1 MTHRAYITTGVA
13 AAGVI
18 LIAFAQEA
26 APITG
31 QWMIDGIGVPDQVQL
46 TLHRTI
52 GKSGSSTN
60 SSGYPV
66 KGLLGLSR
74 TQIDS
79 PEVVIVHF
87 QMVRDAGTLACDGYF
102 KHGNGAGTFT
112 FSPDPGF
119 IAEMRRLGY
128 TGLDPEIVFSMAA
141 HDVSLEYVR
150 SLRSLQA
157 APTSADELISMR
169 IHRVSI
175 EYIQEL
181 QSLGYRN
188 LKADEL
194 VAMRIH
200 GVTTEFIRELNKLGY
215 GSVPADELVNMR
227 IHGAT
232 ADFIKELKSLGYNH
246 PTIDQLVTMRIHG
259 VSPDYIHRLQERG
272 MKNLSIDQMVNLRIH
287 GIVD

>member
-1 MTHRAYITTGVA
+1 MTHRAYFPTSVA

-18 LIAFAQEA
+18 LIALAQES
-26 APITG
+26 APVTG
-31 QWMIDGIGVPDQVQL
+31 QWMIDGIGIPDQVQL
-46 TLHRTI
+46 TLHRSI

-60 SSGYPV
+60 FSSYPV
-66 KGLLGLSR
+66 KSFLGLSR
-74 TQIDS
+74 TQMDS
-79 PEVVIVHF
+79 PEGLMVRF
-87 QMVRDAGTLACDGYF
+87 QMVRDAGTLACEGYF

-112 FSPDPGF
+112 FTSDPGF
-119 IAEMRRLGY
+119 SAEMRQLGY
-128 TGLDPEIVFSMAA
+128 MGLNPEMLFSMAA

-150 SLRSLQA
+150 SLRSLKA

-169 IHRVSI
+169 IHGVSI

-181 QSLGYRN
+181 QSLGYRG

-194 VAMRIH
+194 VNMRIH
-200 GVTTEFIRELNKLGY
+200 GVTTEFIRDLSMLGY
-215 GSVPADELVNMR
+215 GSVPADELVTMR

-232 ADFIKELKSLGYNH
+232 TDFIKELKSLGYNH
-246 PTIDQLVTMRIHG
+246 PTVDQLVTMRIHG
-259 VSPDYIHRLQERG
+259 VSPDFIHRLQERG